1 MSSNLPDWWGFIRSV
16 DKGFDGTFFYVTLLN
31 GTEEK
36 FSVSENPKP
45 EYWYDLLDKFKE
57 ARKCDPRITL
67 TIAFCIAYHNA
78 IQKPREKKGI
88 FGQKVSENFPVPQE
102 VTDFFSFRPLFQLWD
117 QVEYLASQLR
127 SSNSDL
133 LSLKDLN
140 ESSVTELKE
149 ILDNLEAFK
158 QDLANIESEFHKALS
173 EQNELRWKTFSDQL
187 TDGKKYLSSREK
199 MVFDQKQAIY
209 SIQVKLNKLAQTQ
222 RQANSALLEA
232 KKRFLSELS
241 KLGKENVPP
250 KFVHFFEATSNL
262 SRHFKRMSSTC
273 KVAASLVVRQ
283 SVMPEFLQ
291 RNSSRNMVKNL
302 VEQQA
307 GLNLASH
314 LRMFS
319 AQKIVHPQ
327 IRASR
332 QNCAI
337 CLETKPKYFILG
349 CGHGLYC
356 MDCIGKIQNKS
367 CPTCRKPILSCTD
380 FAMFNGKVFLQ

>member
-1 MSSNLPDWWGFIRSV
+1 MSSNLPNWWDFILSV
-16 DKGFDGTFFYVTLLN
+16 DERYDGTFFYVTLLN

-45 EYWYDLLDKFKE
+45 EYWDDLLDKFKE

-78 IQKPREKKGI
+78 IQKPRGNKGI
-88 FGQKVSENFPVPQE
+88 FGWKVSENFPVPQE

-117 QVEYLASQLR
+117 QVESLASQLR

-149 ILDNLEAFK
+149 LRDDLEAFK
-158 QDLANIESEFHKALS
+158 QDLANIESEFHKADRRLTALKDLLKANHEVTDLFGEQTIFKPEFS
-173 EQNELRWKTFSDQL
+173 DLMEQNELRWKTFSDQL
-187 TDGKKYLSSREK
+187 SAGRKNLSSRET
-199 MVFDQKQAIY
+199 MVYDQKQAIY

-241 KLGKENVPP
+241 KLGRENVPP
-250 KFVHFFEATSNL
+250 RFVHFFEATSNL

-273 KVAASLVVRQ
+273 KS
-283 SVMPEFLQ
+283 
-291 RNSSRNMVKNL
+291 
-302 VEQQA
+302 
-307 GLNLASH
+307 
-314 LRMFS
+314 
-319 AQKIVHPQ
+319 
-327 IRASR
+327 
-332 QNCAI
+332 
-337 CLETKPKYFILG
+337 
-349 CGHGLYC
+349 
-356 MDCIGKIQNKS
+356 
-367 CPTCRKPILSCTD
+367 
-380 FAMFNGKVFLQ
+380 AMFNGKSFA